1 MWLITFYPLQTCQSL
16 LICPLK
22 WGPKPMWCCV
32 LWCSS
37 ALLWALR
44 QSRLASVD
52 KPVKNHFI
60 SALIVPGIDRIQYQI
75 HAKHWKISSLWW
87 FCFCSSGNL
96 KDNLGSLQAP
106 TSPLFQQS
114 HFTHRWLDTC
124 IFFMFHVNVCGLWRA
139 HVEQDVCGWQL
150 NAFAHFLPQL
160 TQSHEGRQNVYG
172 CKTTVRAIRKDKGEN
187 GLNGPG
193 HVCRGG
199 ASDSKNSS
207 TALWVVI
214 SGQIM

>member
-1 MWLITFYPLQTCQSL
+1 MW
-16 LICPLK
+16 
-22 WGPKPMWCCV
+22 WCV
-32 LWCSS
+32 LRCSS

-44 QSRLASVD
+44 QSRLVLVD

-60 SALIVPGIDRIQYQI
+60 SALIIRGIDHIQYQI
-75 HAKHWKISSLWW
+75 YANQWKISSSWW
-87 FCFCSSGNL
+87 ICFCSGGNL
-96 KDNLGSLQAP
+96 KENLGSLQAP

-124 IFFMFHVNVCGLWRA
+124 IFFMFHVNVYGLWRA
-139 HVEQDVCGWQL
+139 HVERGVCGWQL

-172 CKTTVRAIRKDKGEN
+172 CKTTVRTIRKDKGEN